1 MDLSTSYLGLTLPHH
16 LVPGASPLSD
26 DLDAV
31 KHLEDAGA
39 GAIVLRSLFEEQI
52 TREAEATRDHW
63 DSHDDAFAEAV
74 TFFPSADSFVLGPDE
89 YLNHVQRVKQAVRIP
104 VIGSLNGMTP
114 GGWLAYARLIEQAG
128 ADALELNVYHAA
140 TDFET
145 SGDDVER
152 QIVEMVRQVKHDL
165 KIPVAV
171 KLSPYFTAFAHFA
184 RQLDGAGADGLIL
197 FNRYYDPDIDVRELS
212 VLRTLQLS
220 NSAEL
225 PLRLRGIAALA
236 GRVKASLAV
245 TGGVHT
251 ALDVVKSTM
260 AGAHITQ
267 MVSALLQNGP
277 GHLRKVRADLEAW
290 MEENE
295 WSSLNEMRGNMSQ
308 ERIPNPEAYE
318 RANYMLML
326 QTWGRM

>member
-1 MDLSTSYLGLTLPHH
+1 MDLSTNYLGIRLPNP

-26 DLDAV
+26 DLDTV
-31 KHLEDAGA
+31 KQLEDAGA
-39 GAIVLRSLFEEQI
+39 AAIVLRSLFEEQI
-52 TREAEATRDHW
+52 SREQEATHDHW
-63 DSHDDAFAEAV
+63 DRHDDAFAEAV
-74 TFFPSADSFVLGPDE
+74 TFFPSPDSFVLGPDE
-89 YLNHVQRVKQAVRIP
+89 YLNHVQRVKQTVRIP

-114 GGWLAYARLIEQAG
+114 GGWLSYARLIEQAG
-128 ADALELNVYHAA
+128 ADALELNVYHAP

-145 SGDDVER
+145 SGSEVER
-152 QIVEMVRQVKHDL
+152 QTIEMVREVKHGL
-165 KIPVAV
+165 KIPLAV

-184 RQLDGAGADGLIL
+184 RQLDGAGANGLVL
-197 FNRYYDPDIDVRELS
+197 FNRYYDPDIDVQELN

-220 NSAEL
+220 DSSEL

-236 GRVKASLAV
+236 GRVKASLGV

-260 AGAHITQ
+260 AGAHVTQ
-267 MVSALLQNGP
+267 MVSALLKNGP

-295 WSSLNEMRGNMSQ
+295 WSSLNEMRGNLSQ
-308 ERIPNPEAYE
+308 ERIPNPQIYE

-326 QTWGRM
+326 QTWERM

>member
-1 MDLSTSYLGLTLPHH
+1 MDLSTSYLGLTLPHP

-31 KHLEDAGA
+31 KRLEDAGA

>member
-1 MDLSTSYLGLTLPHH
+1 MDLSTNYLGITLPHP

-26 DLDAV
+26 DLDTV
-31 KHLEDAGA
+31 KQLEDAGA
-39 GAIVLRSLFEEQI
+39 AAIVLRSLFEEQI
-52 TREAEATRDHW
+52 TREAEATHSHW
-63 DSHDDAFAEAV
+63 NSHDDAFAEAV
-74 TFFPSADSFVLGPDE
+74 TFFPSPDSFVLGPDE
-89 YLNHVQRVKQAVRIP
+89 YLNHVQRVKQTVRIP
-104 VIGSLNGMTP
+104 VIGSLNGMTS
-114 GGWLAYARLIEQAG
+114 GGWLSYARLIEQAG
-128 ADALELNVYHAA
+128 ADALELNVYHAP

-145 SGDDVER
+145 SGSEVER
-152 QIVEMVRQVKHDL
+152 QTVEMIRQVKDGL
-165 KIPVAV
+165 KIPLAV
-171 KLSPYFTAFAHFA
+171 KLSPFFTAFAHFA
-184 RQLDGAGADGLIL
+184 RQLDGASADGLVL
-197 FNRYYDPDIDVRELS
+197 FNRYYDPDIDVQELN

-220 NSAEL
+220 DSSEL

-267 MVSALLQNGP
+267 MVSALLKNGP

-308 ERIPNPEAYE
+308 ERIPNPQIYE

-326 QTWGRM
+326 QTWERL

>member
-1 MDLSTSYLGLTLPHH
+1 MDLSTNYLGIRLANPI
-16 LVPGASPLSD
+16 VPGASPLSD
-26 DLDAV
+26 DLDTV
-31 KHLEDAGA
+31 RQLEDAGA
-39 GAIVLRSLFEEQI
+39 AAIVLRSLFEEQI
-52 TREAEATRDHW
+52 SREEEATHSHW
-63 DSHDDAFAEAV
+63 NSHDDAFAEAL
-74 TFFPSADSFVLGPDE
+74 TFFPSPDSFVLGPDE
-89 YLNHVQRVKQAVRIP
+89 YLNHVQRVKQTVRIP

-114 GGWLAYARLIEQAG
+114 GGWLSYARLIEQAG
-128 ADALELNVYHAA
+128 ADALELNVYHAP

-145 SGDDVER
+145 SGSEVER
-152 QIVEMVRQVKHDL
+152 QTIAMVREVKDGL
-165 KIPVAV
+165 KIPLAV
-171 KLSPYFTAFAHFA
+171 KLSPFFTAFAHFA
-184 RQLDGAGADGLIL
+184 RQLDGAGADGLVL
-197 FNRYYDPDIDVRELS
+197 FNRYYDPDIDVQELN

-220 NSAEL
+220 DSSEL

-236 GRVKASLAV
+236 GRIRASLAV

-308 ERIPNPEAYE
+308 ERIPNPQIYE

-326 QTWGRM
+326 QTWERM

>member
-1 MDLSTSYLGLTLPHH
+1 MDLSTNYLGLRLPHP

-26 DLDAV
+26 DLDTV
-31 KHLEDAGA
+31 KQLEDAGA

-52 TREAEATRDHW
+52 SREEEATRNHW
-63 DSHDDAFAEAV
+63 NSHDDAFAEAV
-74 TFFPSADSFVLGPDE
+74 TFFPSPDSFVLGPDE
-89 YLNHVQRVKQAVRIP
+89 YLNHVQRVKQSVRIP

-114 GGWLAYARLIEQAG
+114 GGWLSYARLIEQAG
-128 ADALELNVYHAA
+128 ADALELNVYHAP

-145 SGDDVER
+145 SGSEVER
-152 QIVEMVRQVKHDL
+152 QTVEMVRHVKQGL
-165 KIPVAV
+165 KIPLAV

-184 RQLDGAGADGLIL
+184 RQLDGAGADGLVL
-197 FNRYYDPDIDVRELS
+197 FNRYYDPDIDVQELN

-220 NSAEL
+220 DSADL

-260 AGAHITQ
+260 AGAHVTQ
-267 MVSALLQNGP
+267 MVSALLRNGP

-308 ERIPNPEAYE
+308 ERIPNPQIYE

-326 QTWGRM
+326 QTWERT

>member
-1 MDLSTSYLGLTLPHH
+1 MDLSTSYLGLRLPHP

-26 DLDAV
+26 DLDTV
-31 KHLEDAGA
+31 KQLEDSGA
-39 GAIVLRSLFEEQI
+39 AAIVLRSLFEEQI
-52 TREAEATRDHW
+52 SREDEATRNHW
-63 DSHDDAFAEAV
+63 NRHDDAFAEAV
-74 TFFPSADSFVLGPDE
+74 TFFPSPDSFVLGPDE

-114 GGWLAYARLIEQAG
+114 GGWLSYARLIEQAG
-128 ADALELNVYHAA
+128 ADALELNVYHAP

-145 SGDDVER
+145 SGSEVER
-152 QIVEMVRQVKHDL
+152 QTIEMVRAVKHGL
-165 KIPVAV
+165 KIPLAV
-171 KLSPYFTAFAHFA
+171 KLAPFFTAFAHFA
-184 RQLDGAGADGLIL
+184 RQLDGAGADGLVL
-197 FNRYYDPDIDVRELS
+197 FNRYYDPDIDVQELN
-212 VLRTLQLS
+212 VVRTLQLS
-220 NSAEL
+220 DSSEL

-236 GRVKASLAV
+236 GRIKASLAV

-267 MVSALLQNGP
+267 MVSALLQNGF
-277 GHLRKVRADLEAW
+277 GHLRKVHADLEAW

-308 ERIPNPEAYE
+308 ERIPNPHIYE

-326 QTWGRM
+326 QTWDRA

>member
-1 MDLSTSYLGLTLPHH
+1 MDLSTNYLGIRLAHP
-16 LVPGASPLSD
+16 LVAGASPLSD
-26 DLDAV
+26 DLDTV
-31 KHLEDAGA
+31 KQLEDAGA

-52 TREAEATRDHW
+52 SREAEATRNHW
-63 DSHDDAFAEAV
+63 NSHDDAFAEAV
-74 TFFPSADSFVLGPDE
+74 TFFPSPDSFVLGPDE

-114 GGWLAYARLIEQAG
+114 GGWLSYARLIEQAG
-128 ADALELNVYHAA
+128 ADALELNVYHAP

-145 SGDDVER
+145 SGSEVER
-152 QIVEMVRQVKHDL
+152 QTLEMVRQVKHGL
-165 KIPVAV
+165 KIPLAV

-184 RQLDGAGADGLIL
+184 RRLDGAGADGLVL
-197 FNRYYDPDIDVRELS
+197 FNRYYDPDIDVQELN
-212 VLRTLQLS
+212 VVRILQLS
-220 NSAEL
+220 DSSEL

-236 GRVKASLAV
+236 GRIKASLAV

-267 MVSALLQNGP
+267 MVSALLKNGP
-277 GHLRKVRADLEAW
+277 GHLRKVRADLEGW

-295 WSSLNEMRGNMSQ
+295 WSSLNAMRGNMSQ
-308 ERIPNPEAYE
+308 ERIPNPQIYE

-326 QTWGRM
+326 QTWERT